1 MEIIESKLYVKQAK
15 TFLEVQKQFLETKS
29 RILKNHHKNIKISK
43 IQSSRIAE
51 QKNGWKKSAIGKKK
65 LPFYFEIKRQYIKSC
80 HFKK

>member
-51 QKNGWKKSAIGKKK
+51 QKKRME
-65 LPFYFEIKRQYIKSC
+65 EISNREKETA
-80 HFKK
+80 FLF